1 MSEEKCRADE
11 LELHASEAGGVGFPF
26 FRLYWVAHGILIPQP
41 GIEPM
46 APYMRS
52 IEF

>member
-1 MSEEKCRADE
+1 MSEEKCRVDE
-11 LELHASEAGGVGFPF
+11 VKLNASKAGGVGFLF
-26 FRLYWVAHGILIPQP
+26 FWLYWVAHGILIPQP

-52 IEF
+52 MEF